1 MMNIFPSTL
10 SLVKSIETIET
21 NRFNR
26 PTIETNRFN
35 YTQLSWALFIADPV
49 SIGEKVPSKD
59 VGVMSKQVG
68 LISK

>member
-35 YTQLSWALFIADPV
+35 YTQLSQGITEIHRKIELI
-49 SIGEKVPSKD
+49 INNQIESK
-59 VGVMSKQVG
+59 
-68 LISK
+68 I

>member
-35 YTQLSWALFIADPV
+35 YTQLEGKGDEGAGNR
-49 SIGEKVPSKD
+49 IGASQ
-59 VGVMSKQVG
+59 SR
-68 LISK
+68 SR